1 MGDEYKPRKDKIPE
15 KLEPVYELVELCGK
29 LDQIEDE
36 RLRRS
41 IAFWLKELFNKMMP
55 RVAKSYP
62 TDQYERRGYHG
73 D

>member
-1 MGDEYKPRKDKIPE
+1 MATRLDKKSE
-15 KLEPVYELVELCGK
+15 SVYELVELCGM
-29 LDQIEDE
+29 LDQIEDD

-41 IAFWLKELFNKMMP
+41 IAFWLKELFNRLMP

-62 TDQYERRGYHG
+62 TDQYERRGHHG

>member
-1 MGDEYKPRKDKIPE
+1 MSKKKKLSWPSPE
-15 KLEPVYELVELCGK
+15 KPEPVYELVELCGM
-29 LDQIEDE
+29 LDQIADE

-41 IAFWLKELFNKMMP
+41 IAFWLKELLHRLVP
-55 RVAKSYP
+55 RKAKSYP